1 VLVAYAAVYVS
12 WTALHW
18 SGSRTLVSDVAPIP
32 MAVAATVLAW
42 LAGHDPRAP
51 ARQQRVWRFIAFGCA
66 SWTLGECL
74 WLYFEVFR
82 HRSPFPSPADGFYL
96 GFYALV
102 FAGVVQVPV
111 RELARKER
119 LTFALDLGTV
129 MFVTVMVVW
138 YLVIEPT
145 ARMDEDLLTRT
156 LALAYPVADVV
167 LVLGVSRMLLRRG
180 TGTDARGAPALLA
193 AGMVALACADIGYAR
208 LDLSGMYRPGTLPDA
223 LWMLALLGVALAG
236 LVQASSPP
244 ESPVSE
250 ARDPIPPVSKL
261 PYAAVLIGL
270 VLVLN
275 ETSRDLGGPLAV
287 LLLGALGLALI
298 VVARQVSVL
307 SDNERLLEEM
317 HRLANT
323 DPLTGVAN
331 RRRLFETAPR
341 IVVQARMAGL
351 SVTVAMVDI
360 DQFKDINDRYG
371 HAVGDEVIRAVASRC
386 ASVLRPSDLLARYGG
401 DEFAAVVTGD
411 STTSCRDVAM
421 QLRRRIADEP
431 TETSGGAID
440 VTISVGVAT
449 MTEGDIERLLRD
461 ADAALLRAKRAG
473 RDAVI
478 RAPAGRVT
486 AEPVAGA
493 GP

>member
-1 VLVAYAAVYVS
+1 
-12 WTALHW
+12 
-18 SGSRTLVSDVAPIP
+18 
-32 MAVAATVLAW
+32 
-42 LAGHDPRAP
+42 
-51 ARQQRVWRFIAFGCA
+51 
-66 SWTLGECL
+66 
-74 WLYFEVFR
+74 
-82 HRSPFPSPADGFYL
+82 
-96 GFYALV
+96 
-102 FAGVVQVPV
+102 
-111 RELARKER
+111 
-119 LTFALDLGTV
+119 
-129 MFVTVMVVW
+129 
-138 YLVIEPT
+138 
-145 ARMDEDLLTRT
+145 
-156 LALAYPVADVV
+156 
-167 LVLGVSRMLLRRG
+167 
-180 TGTDARGAPALLA
+180 
-193 AGMVALACADIGYAR
+193 
-208 LDLSGMYRPGTLPDA
+208 
-223 LWMLALLGVALAG
+223 
-236 LVQASSPP
+236 
-244 ESPVSE
+244 
-250 ARDPIPPVSKL
+250 
-261 PYAAVLIGL
+261 